1 MRALRARILVGAVLW
16 TLGLIAAVGI
26 TYPWLFVRR
35 GRTHPVRV
43 ITIIHSPLL
52 AYHTLVLLAFA
63 VACMIA
69 GFLLVRRAFSP
80 LDTMRTRLADVR
92 RGAAGELRG
101 EYPAEVQPLVDD
113 LNAMLAHNDRTVG
126 RAIAKAADL
135 AHGLKTPLAVLSAEA
150 ERLAA
155 QGRAESAEVV
165 AEQVSRMRR
174 QIDYQLAQARAAAS
188 GSPLGGRTP
197 VAQVVDGLVRA
208 LRRLDEG
215 RGIAIDAEIGER
227 LAFRGRA
234 EDLEEM
240 LGNLMENACR
250 WAAARVHVSV
260 AAAGGRLAIA
270 VDDDGP
276 GLAPELRESVLRRG
290 VRADEGAPG
299 SGLGLAI
306 ARELAELYGGSI
318 ALESSPAGGLRA
330 RLDLPAADGS

>member
-1 MRALRARILVGAVLW
+1 MRM
-16 TLGLIAAVGI
+16 
-26 TYPWLFVRR
+26 
-35 GRTHPVRV
+35 
-43 ITIIHSPLL
+43 ITIVHLPAVALHTFALL
-52 AYHTLVLLAFA
+52 AVAA
-63 VACMIA
+63 ACMIA
-69 GFLLVRRAFSP
+69 GFFLVRRAFSP
-80 LDTMRTRLADVR
+80 LDTMRARLADVR

-101 EYPAEVQPLVDD
+101 EYPSEVQPLVDD
-113 LNAMLAHNDRTVG
+113 LNAMLAHDQ
-126 RAIAKAADL
+126 RAVARGIGKAADL
-135 AHGLKTPLAVLSAEA
+135 AHGLKTPLAVLAAEA

-155 QGRAESAEVV
+155 DGRSESADVV

-174 QIDYQLAQARAAAS
+174 QIEYQLAQARAAAS
-188 GSPLGGRTP
+188 GSPLRSRTP
-197 VAQVVDGLVRA
+197 VSGVVDGLVRA
-208 LRRLDEG
+208 LRRLNAS
-215 RGIAIDAEIGER
+215 RPVAIDAEVDPR
-227 LAFRGRA
+227 DAFRGRA